1 VVTTDANVKEASARQ
16 SGAHSTKKS
25 TSNSA
30 GNNLQCMKIR
40 DAFDKEIY
48 KQFRRKQFTM
58 HENERTF

>member
-30 GNNLQCMKIR
+30 GNNLPCMK
-40 DAFDKEIY
+40 
-48 KQFRRKQFTM
+48 M
-58 HENERTF
+58 NERFKIFVEHIA